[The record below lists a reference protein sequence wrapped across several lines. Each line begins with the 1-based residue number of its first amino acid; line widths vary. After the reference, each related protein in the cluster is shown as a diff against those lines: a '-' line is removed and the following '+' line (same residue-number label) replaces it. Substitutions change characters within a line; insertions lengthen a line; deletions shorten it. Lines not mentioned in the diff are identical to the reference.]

1 MDGLAGKGFFYN
13 VTFTVQLEQ
22 KEDKN
27 IKKSKPPKMVTHELS
42 TSINLLHVIASLL
55 DFENRFEISD
65 EQHPSWKLRP
75 KGIYYYDVIAEEQ
88 GF

>member
-1 MDGLAGKGFFYN
+1 
-13 VTFTVQLEQ
+13 
-22 KEDKN
+22 
-27 IKKSKPPKMVTHELS
+27 MVAHELS

-55 DFENRFEISD
+55 DFENRSEMNE

-75 KGIYYYDVIAEEQ
+75 KGIYYYDFLAEEQ